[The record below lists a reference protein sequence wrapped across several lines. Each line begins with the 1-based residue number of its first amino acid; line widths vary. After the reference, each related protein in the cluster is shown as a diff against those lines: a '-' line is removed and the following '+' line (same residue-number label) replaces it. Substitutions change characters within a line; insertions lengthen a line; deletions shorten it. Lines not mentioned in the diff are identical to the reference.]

1 MVMASAVSALTR
13 LIMEPVTTISCNSG
27 VWPLSGAGVVVAVVV
42 VAVVVCALAVDAL
55 AVDALAVVGV
65 AAVAVA
71 AVATAASATRGR
83 RANLCLFLI
92 VELLDIDVA
101 PVNNVAIDQGCVRC
115 CAPA

>member
-42 VAVVVCALAVDAL
+42 VAVVVC
-55 AVDALAVVGV
+55 ALAVVGV